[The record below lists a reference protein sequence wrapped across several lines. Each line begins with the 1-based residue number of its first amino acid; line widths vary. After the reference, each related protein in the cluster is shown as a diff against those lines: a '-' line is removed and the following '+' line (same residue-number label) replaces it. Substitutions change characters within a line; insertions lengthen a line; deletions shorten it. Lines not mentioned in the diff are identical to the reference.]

1 MPARSRARK
10 RALDILYAADLRGQ
24 DAVAALDQR
33 IEAGEGPSN
42 PYVGFLVRGVV
53 EHQARIDELLAE
65 YSQGWAL
72 NRMPAV
78 DRNVL
83 RIGVWELL
91 DGDVASEVAISEAT
105 ALVTELSTDDS
116 PSFVNGVLAAVAQV
130 FAEHG
135 VSIQTVRQQGR
146 GDDAQLVVVTHRA
159 RDAALSAT
167 VDALRDLP
175 SVRDVTSV
183 MRVEGEA

>member
-42 PYVGFLVRGVV
+42 PYVAYLVRGVA

-78 DRNVL
+78 DRTAL
-83 RIGVWELL
+83 RIGVFELL
-91 DGDVASEVAISEAT
+91 WAEDVPDPVAVDEAVS
-105 ALVTELSTDDS
+105 LVRDLSTDDS
-116 PSFVNGVLAAVAQV
+116 PAFVNGVLGAMLRSKDQIVA
-130 FAEHG
+130 
-135 VSIQTVRQQGR
+135 
-146 GDDAQLVVVTHRA
+146 
-159 RDAALSAT
+159 
-167 VDALRDLP
+167 
-175 SVRDVTSV
+175 
-183 MRVEGEA
+183 

>member
-24 DAVAALDQR
+24 DAVGALEQR

-42 PYVGFLVRGVV
+42 PYVAYLVRGVA

-78 DRNVL
+78 DRTAL
-83 RIGVWELL
+83 RIGVFELL
-91 DGDVASEVAISEAT
+91 WAEDVPDPVAVDQAVS
-105 ALVTELSTDDS
+105 LVRDLSTDDS
-116 PSFVNGVLAAVAQV
+116 PAFVNGVLGAMLRSKADIVA
-130 FAEHG
+130 
-135 VSIQTVRQQGR
+135 
-146 GDDAQLVVVTHRA
+146 
-159 RDAALSAT
+159 
-167 VDALRDLP
+167 
-175 SVRDVTSV
+175 
-183 MRVEGEA
+183 

>member
-42 PYVGFLVRGVV
+42 PYVAYLVLG
-53 EHQARIDELLAE
+53 E

-78 DRNVL
+78 DRTAL
-83 RIGVWELL
+83 RIGVFELL
-91 DGDVASEVAISEAT
+91 WAEDVPDAVAVDEAVS
-105 ALVTELSTDDS
+105 LVRDLSTDDS
-116 PSFVNGVLAAVAQV
+116 PAFVNGVL
-130 FAEHG
+130 G
-135 VSIQTVRQQGR
+135 TM
-146 GDDAQLVVVTHRA
+146 
-159 RDAALSAT
+159 
-167 VDALRDLP
+167 LRSKDQI
-175 SVRDVTSV
+175 
-183 MRVEGEA
+183 GA